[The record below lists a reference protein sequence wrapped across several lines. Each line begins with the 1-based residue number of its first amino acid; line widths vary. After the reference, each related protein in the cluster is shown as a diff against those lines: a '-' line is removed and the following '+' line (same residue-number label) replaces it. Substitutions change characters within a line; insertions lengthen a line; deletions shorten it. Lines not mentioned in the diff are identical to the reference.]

1 MNPIEQDL
9 ELALRQER
17 VQRALL
23 QLHSAKDYASLLAM
37 AEQLNVA
44 WHNEATKA
52 RWLAKEAA
60 SNLARGRQTGAQLP
74 NLHERPDR

>member
-1 MNPIEQDL
+1 MSPIEQDL

-23 QLHSAKDYASLLAM
+23 QLHSAKDYAGLLAM
-37 AEQLNVA
+37 AEKLNVA

-60 SNLARGRQTGAQLP
+60 SNLSRGCQTGAQLP
-74 NLHERPDR
+74 NLHDPQDR

>member
-1 MNPIEQDL
+1 MSPIEQDL

-23 QLHSAKDYASLLAM
+23 QLHSAKDYAGLLAM
-37 AEQLNVA
+37 AEKLNVA

-60 SNLARGRQTGAQLP
+60 SNLSRGCQTGAQLP
-74 NLHERPDR
+74 NFHDPQDR

>member
-23 QLHSAKDYASLLAM
+23 AAHSAKDWASLLAM
-37 AEQLNVA
+37 AERLNVA

-52 RWLAKEAA
+52 RWLVKEAA

>member
-1 MNPIEQDL
+1 VSPIEQDL

-23 QLHSAKDYASLLAM
+23 QLHSAKDYAGLLAM
-37 AEQLNVA
+37 AEKLNVA

-60 SNLARGRQTGAQLP
+60 SNLSRGCQTGAQLP
-74 NLHERPDR
+74 NLHDPQDR

>member
-9 ELALRQER
+9 ELQLRQER
-17 VQRALL
+17 VQRTLL

-37 AEQLNVA
+37 AEKLNVA
-44 WHNEATKA
+44 WHNETTRV

-60 SNLARGRQTGAQLP
+60 SNLARGCQTGAKP
-74 NLHERPDR
+74 PITHDSPHR

>member
-23 QLHSAKDYASLLAM
+23 ATHGAKDYASLLAM
-37 AEQLNVA
+37 AEKLNVA

-52 RWLAKEAA
+52 KWFAKEAA
-60 SNLARGRQTGAQLP
+60 SNLSRGCQTGPQLP
-74 NLHERPDR
+74 NLHDPQDR

>member
-9 ELALRQER
+9 ELQLRQER
-17 VQRALL
+17 IQRTLL
-23 QLHSAKDYASLLAM
+23 HLHSAKDWASLLSM
-37 AEQLNVA
+37 AEKLNVA

-74 NLHERPDR
+74 NLHVRPDR

>member
-1 MNPIEQDL
+1 VNPIEQDL

-37 AEQLNVA
+37 AEKLNVA

-52 RWLAKEAA
+52 RWLAREAA
-60 SNLARGRQTGAQLP
+60 SNLAQGRQTGAQLP

>member
-23 QLHSAKDYASLLAM
+23 QLHSAKDYAGLLAM
-37 AEQLNVA
+37 AEKLNVA

-60 SNLARGRQTGAQLP
+60 SNLAQGRQTGAQLP

>member
-17 VQRALL
+17 VQRTLL

-37 AEQLNVA
+37 AEKLNVA
-44 WHNEATKA
+44 WHNETTRV
-52 RWLAKEAA
+52 RWFAKEAA
-60 SNLARGRQTGAQLP
+60 SNLAQGRQTGAQPP
-74 NLHERPDR
+74 NLYERPDR

>member
-1 MNPIEQDL
+1 MSPIEQDL
-9 ELALRQER
+9 ELELRQER

-23 QLHSAKDYASLLAM
+23 SLHEAKDWSSLLAM
-37 AEQLNVA
+37 AEKLNIA

-60 SNLARGRQTGAQLP
+60 SNLAQGRQTGAQ
-74 NLHERPDR
+74 RPQSHD

>member
-1 MNPIEQDL
+1 VNPIEQDL

-17 VQRALL
+17 VQRTLL

-37 AEQLNVA
+37 AEKLNVA
-44 WHNEATKA
+44 WHNETTRV

-60 SNLARGRQTGAQLP
+60 SNLARSCQTGAKP
-74 NLHERPDR
+74 PITHDSPHR

>member
-9 ELALRQER
+9 ELELRQER

-23 QLHSAKDYASLLAM
+23 ALHGAGDWAGLLAM
-37 AEQLNVA
+37 AERLNVA

-52 RWLAKEAA
+52 RWLVKEAA
-60 SNLARGRQTGAQLP
+60 SNLSRGCQTEAEP
-74 NLHERPDR
+74 PRLHDPPHR

>member
-17 VQRALL
+17 VQRTLL
-23 QLHSAKDYASLLAM
+23 QLHSAKDYAGLLAM
-37 AEQLNVA
+37 AEKLNVA

-52 RWLAKEAA
+52 KWFAKEAA
-60 SNLARGRQTGAQLP
+60 SNLVRGCQTGAQLP
-74 NLHERPDR
+74 NLHDPQDR

>member
-9 ELALRQER
+9 ELELRQER

-23 QLHSAKDYASLLAM
+23 ATHGAKDWASLLAM
-37 AEQLNVA
+37 AEKLNVA

-52 RWLAKEAA
+52 KWFAKEAA
-60 SNLARGRQTGAQLP
+60 SNLSRGCQTGAQPP
-74 NLHERPDR
+74 NLHDPQDR